1 MTITLAALVAT
12 LQEDVPAVSGV
23 PSEAQ
28 YERAIKDAVIEF
40 SRRCGLKKTA
50 TIHVIA
56 GTADYALPDDFL
68 TMIEMESPYD
78 PERQTIV
85 TPTGIIPFGSVATP
99 FEEELTIRNKMLTI
113 IPTPSYTMDRFMEYK
128 AGWALA
134 ADSYDLTDDEAQIVM
149 LKAKA
154 LAFDKLSNANVG
166 VGGFQYSVGNMSV
179 NKSASGGATFTKR
192 MYELHGD
199 FVKACDIY
207 NGSILMGGW

>member
-23 PSEAQ
+23 PSDAQ

-50 TIHVIA
+50 TISVIA

-68 TMIEMESPYD
+68 AMIEMESPYD
-78 PERQTIV
+78 PEHQTIV
-85 TPTGIIPFGSVATP
+85 TSTGIIPFGSVATP
-99 FEEELTIRNKMLTI
+99 FEEELTIRNKTLTI
-113 IPTPSYTMDRFMEYK
+113 VPTPTYTMDRFLEYK
-128 AGWALA
+128 AGWALVV
-134 ADSYDLTDDEAQIVM
+134 DSYDLTDDEAQIVM

-154 LAFDKLSNANVG
+154 LVFDKMANAN

-179 NKSASGGATFTKR
+179 NKSATSDTYTKR